1 MSHTIYN
8 ESKLS
13 DGITTCVRLDSNEMI
28 TLVITKPGK
37 SPKRTQLT
45 REAAL
50 DLHDMLTQ
58 ALSKR
63 GAQWLQ

>member
-50 DLHDMLTQ
+50 DLQEMLTA
-58 ALSKR
+58 ALQKGDSK
-63 GAQWLQ
+63 WL